1 MKCSRCGGVFP
12 GGAFCPTCGHTG
24 QQEETP
30 IPIVSAGNEKR
41 KKSKR
46 MDKILIVVV
55 IAVLVIAIVAAF
67 VIIRHK
73 KPKPDEA
80 SAAVPESAGDTLP
93 AEEPEETDFDPVTF
107 SEDVSV
113 TFEGITTAFA
123 GDLEDFAAQSAG
135 TTAFK
140 PETTAFGGAQSTTA
154 ASGSVGKPQKSPEQY
169 LEETTVKTTDAAG
182 QNDDAMRV
190 IAAFFSGTY
199 YLDGTMVS
207 GNEEMPLEIAM
218 DGADYEVFTEMDGSD
233 IAIMNLGG
241 KIYLLNPANKKYMEL
256 SSAVRKM
263 MGITDDMF
271 TFEFT
276 KIKFDAYSPSSVTQA
291 TYKGSPAVCY
301 SYRGDGNALDFITV
315 NDEIRQLI
323 VYNAEGKADT
333 VLETDEFSAQ
343 IPDDMLNFKGY
354 SKTNMI
360 TFMSS
365 MM

>member
-1 MKCSRCGGVFP
+1 MKCSQCGGEVP
-12 GGAFCPTCGHTG
+12 AGSVCPFCGHS
-24 QQEETP
+24 ETSAEAP
-30 IPIVSAGNEKR
+30 IPTVSAESERR
-41 KKSKR
+41 KKSKQ
-46 MDKILIVVV
+46 MDKILIIAV
-55 IAVLVIAIVAAF
+55 IAVLLIAVVTAIVM
-67 VIIRHK
+67 IKHK
-73 KPKPDEA
+73 KTQQGEVSVA
-80 SAAVPESAGDTLP
+80 GSESAGDTLP
-93 AEEPEETDFDPVTF
+93 EEEPEETDFDPVTF

-123 GDLEDFAAQSAG
+123 ENLEDFAAQSAG

-140 PETTAFGGAQSTTA
+140 PETTSFGGAQSTSA
-154 ASGSVGKPQKSPEQY
+154 ASGSVGKPQKEPEQY
-169 LEETTVKTTDAAG
+169 LEETTVKTTDAAE

-199 YLDGTMVS
+199 YLDGTMIS

-271 TFEFT
+271 SFEFT

-315 NDEIRQLI
+315 NHEIRQLI
-323 VYNAEGKADT
+323 VYNAEGKAGT